1 MVKFVIIRHGYSIYN
16 KAKKFTGQ
24 TDIPL
29 DELGLEQAKDTAEYV
44 LQNYKIDKIY
54 SSDLI
59 RAIDTA
65 KPVAEALGLPINKDP
80 DLREINAG
88 CWEGRY
94 IADLK
99 VEYLEAFKKWA
110 TDVGLARC
118 GDGESSKE
126 LSKRCEKVFRK
137 IAKENEGKTV
147 LVATHGGV
155 VRAIRC
161 SWLGIPLSEMKNVP
175 HVSNSSVTVAEYDNE
190 TDTAKFTLIGYDGH
204 LKDKVTEFTIAV

>member
-1 MVKFVIIRHGYSIYN
+1 MVKFVIVRHGYSIYN
-16 KAKKFTGQ
+16 KARKFTGQ
-24 TDIPL
+24 LDIPL
-29 DELGLEQAKDTAEYV
+29 DEIGLEQAKSTAGYV
-44 LQNYKIDKIY
+44 LENYKIDAIY

-65 KPVAEALGLPINKDP
+65 KPVADALGMPINTDRN
-80 DLREINAG
+80 LREINAG
-88 CWEGRY
+88 CWQGRD
-94 IADLK
+94 IEDLK
-99 VEYLEAFKKWA
+99 VEYPEAFRKWV

-118 GDGESSKE
+118 GDGESSE
-126 LSKRCEKVFRK
+126 EMSVRCEAVFRK

-147 LVATHGGV
+147 FVATHGGV

-161 SWLGIPLSEMKNVP
+161 VWMGIPLSEMKNVS

-190 TDTAKFTLIGYDGH
+190 TDTAKLTLIGYDEH